1 MIEINLNR
9 EVALDMMD
17 FNVVCD
23 FNALVFAEEHIIIHA
38 KRDEIMA
45 VLSDIN
51 NWYNW
56 RNGISEI
63 KLLASHI
70 QEGAKFEWKSGGLK
84 YKSEIH
90 TASAACFGWTG
101 NTIGAHAIHNWYIKK
116 LSNGSSEVVVQESL
130 SGWSILLLRKMMRR
144 ELPILL
150 KKDLQELKFAC
161 ENKL

>member
-1 MIEINLNR
+1 
-9 EVALDMMD
+9 MMD

-38 KRDEIMA
+38 ERDKIMA
-45 VLSDIN
+45 VLSEIN
-51 NWYNW
+51 NWHNW

-116 LSNGSSEVVVQESL
+116 GNYIPVYTTNN
-130 SGWSILLLRKMMRR
+130 ILYL
-144 ELPILL
+144 
-150 KKDLQELKFAC
+150 
-161 ENKL
+161 